1 MKALFIT
8 ITSCVAIALLV
19 ATANC
24 RNKTEAPGT
33 IKNNDEGFVLMELF
47 TSQSCSSCPHADDLL
62 GSYAQQKDDH
72 IIPLAFHVD
81 YWNLLGWKDSFSNA
95 EYSQRQEYYNE
106 KFLHADVYTPQ
117 LVVNGNKEMVGNNDI
132 KVKAAV
138 ENALNETPAATINFT
153 YQPISN
159 RQLQIQYT
167 IDGNTANTML
177 NTAIIQYKTITKIK
191 GGENGGVTLTNY
203 NVVRSFVYSVAQ
215 NTGTSFIK
223 LPPGVDTKELSV
235 VLYTQD
241 TITGKI
247 TGATEKEL

>member
-1 MKALFIT
+1 MKALYIT
-8 ITSCVAIALLV
+8 ITSCIAIAILV
-19 ATANC
+19 ATTNY
-24 RNKTEAPGT
+24 RNKTEAPGA
-33 IKNNDEGFVLMELF
+33 IKNNAKGFVVMELF
-47 TSQSCSSCPHADDLL
+47 TSQSCSSCPHADNLL
-62 GSYAQQKDDH
+62 GSYAQQNNDQ

-95 EYSQRQEYYNE
+95 QYSQRQEYYNE

-117 LVVNGNKEMVGNNDI
+117 LIVNGNKEMVGNNDI

-138 ENALNETPAATINFT
+138 ENALNETPTATIDFT
-153 YQPISN
+153 WQPISN

-191 GGENGGVTLTNY
+191 GGENGGITLTNY
-203 NVVRSFVYSVAQ
+203 NVVRSFVHSPAQ
-215 NTGTSFIK
+215 NSGVSFIK
-223 LPPGVDTKELSV
+223 LPAGVDTKELSI
-235 VLYTQD
+235 VLYAQD

-247 TGATEKEL
+247 TGAIKKEL

>member
-1 MKALFIT
+1 MKALFIGM
-8 ITSCVAIALLV
+8 TSCIAIALLV
-19 ATANC
+19 ATTNC
-24 RNKTEAPGT
+24 RNKTEAPDV
-33 IKNNDEGFVLMELF
+33 IKNNPKGFVVMELF

-62 GSYAQQKDDH
+62 GSYAQQNNDH

-138 ENALNETPAATINFT
+138 ENALAETSTASIDFT

-167 IDGNTANTML
+167 INGNTTSTML
-177 NTAIIQYKTITKIK
+177 NTVVIQYKTITKIK

-203 NVVRSFVYSVAQ
+203 NVVRSFVHSPAE
-215 NTGTSFIK
+215 NSGTSFIK
-223 LPPGVDTKELSV
+223 LPAGIDTKELSI

-241 TITGKI
+241 TTTGKI
-247 TGATEKEL
+247 TGAIKKEL